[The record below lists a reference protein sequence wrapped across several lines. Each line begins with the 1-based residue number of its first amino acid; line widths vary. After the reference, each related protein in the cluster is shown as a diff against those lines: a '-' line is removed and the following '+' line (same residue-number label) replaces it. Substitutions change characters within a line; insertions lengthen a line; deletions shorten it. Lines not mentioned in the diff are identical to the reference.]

1 MYGLFGTLRSRF
13 AVGTFK
19 KEASRAFKLL
29 LLFNNIVAI
38 VCSSSQAQDSWS
50 LKRDQDSSKK
60 IHDVSQEEERG
71 KGAFWKILDVTIFL
85 RVIQVL
91 ILVAAWEISLFVT
104 FRQMEIVR
112 KVRQRKGFLR
122 LEIGLK
128 NVENDH
134 KRHLLQDTI
143 HQRELL
149 TSCLQRKI
157 R

>member
-1 MYGLFGTLRSRF
+1 MYGLFGSRF

-29 LLFNNIVAI
+29 LLLNNIVAI

-71 KGAFWKILDVTIFL
+71 KGASWKILEVTIFL
-85 RVIQVL
+85 RVTQVL